1 MPLPFVASIYLV
13 GWPAHLPDPWTVAKV
28 TAAIS
33 AAVLTKMYSSGTKN
47 GAERNMHGRA
57 HARGATREHHD
68 AAVHVALG
76 DVLGAAAVHLGEDG
90 GRDGSCHHGHR
101 PRVREVRRPAVQV
114 DARDEG
120 ERHFVALCMAQS
132 LIAVTKEPV
141 SSVGERPISTVP
153 RLEWHPLSTAPIWKS
168 NSLLG
173 R

>member
-1 MPLPFVASIYLV
+1 MPLPFVASIYLD
-13 GWPAHLPDPWTVAKV
+13 GWPSHLPDPWTVAMV

-47 GAERNMHGRA
+47 VAERNMHGRVVMLT
-57 HARGATREHHD
+57 GGTSGVG

-76 DVLGAAAVHLGEDG
+76 AVLGAAAVHLGEDG
-90 GRDGSCHHGHR
+90 GRDGSCHLGHR

-132 LIAVTKEPV
+132 LRAVTKEPV
-141 SSVGERPISTVP
+141 SSVGERTISTV
-153 RLEWHPLSTAPIWKS
+153 S
-168 NSLLG
+168 
-173 R
+173 